1 MGHIPRSLRPLLAA
15 LLVLAATGCGEP
27 LVVLGDAPGIM
38 RIIIGVG
45 DTAGAR
51 VDSLAART
59 RLTEPTAV
67 TFDPASGRVYAA
79 DRGAL
84 VQAGGISRRVARIF
98 AVTSAGRSTLLL
110 GERPCTPAPC
120 IEQATSMVVAPD
132 GSLIIAD
139 AMGHRVLRF
148 APGGALTVLAG
159 TGVRA
164 TTPDG
169 GGATVASLDQPAG
182 VALSNDGRI
191 FVAESGANRVRWID
205 AAGVLRTYAGTGVP
219 GHAGDG
225 GPALAAQLHSPSG
238 LAFHD
243 GVLYIAEQ
251 GTHVVR
257 AVDGNGT
264 IRTVAGTAFSQGFAG
279 DGGPA
284 ASARLDRPVAV
295 TTAPHGAALYISD
308 RGNNRVRIVELGSGV
323 IRTFAG
329 TGERRYTGARL
340 TAGQTSLSEPAD
352 VHATQGGFLF
362 IVDSGH
368 AVVWRTALG
377 F

>member
-1 MGHIPRSLRPLLAA
+1 MGHLPRSLRPLLTA

-27 LVVLGDAPGIM
+27 LVVLGDAPGMM
-38 RIIIGVG
+38 RIVIGVG

-51 VDSLAART
+51 IDSLAART
-59 RLTEPTAV
+59 RLTDPTAV
-67 TFDPASGRVYAA
+67 TFDRASSTVYAA

-98 AVTSAGRSTLLL
+98 AVSSAGRSTLLL
-110 GERPCTPAPC
+110 GERPCTPGPC
-120 IEQATSMVVAPD
+120 IEEATAMIVAPD

-139 AMGHRVLRF
+139 AIGHRVLRY

-164 TTPDG
+164 TTSDG
-169 GGATVASLDQPAG
+169 VAAAGATLDQPAG
-182 VALSNDGRI
+182 IALSNDGRI
-191 FVAESGANRVRWID
+191 FVAETGANRIRWID
-205 AAGVLRTYAGTGVP
+205 PAGVLRTYAGTGVP

-225 GPALAAQLHSPSG
+225 GPALAARLHSPRG

-257 AVDGNGT
+257 AVDGSGT
-264 IRTVAGTAFSQGFAG
+264 MRTLAGTAYAQGFAG

-329 TGERRYTGARL
+329 TGDRRYTGARL
-340 TAGQTSLSEPAD
+340 AAGQTSLADPAD

-368 AVVWRTALG
+368 SVVWRTALG